1 MAIFKAPRITSQQR
15 GTIVLEQSEIVFDTD
30 QNSFYGGNGID
41 LGGFPLGRGTGSII
55 ITRTVTS
62 DNIADKYLLLP
73 TEPFLGSAVRL
84 TFVNGIE
91 QINGIDFTVTGN
103 VLSWDSLG
111 LDNFIETGDTII
123 IQY

>member
-1 MAIFKAPRITSQQR
+1 MAIFKTPRITSQQR
-15 GTIVLEQSEIVFDTD
+15 GTIVFEQSEIVFDTD

-55 ITRTVTS
+55 EVIEVTS
-62 DNIADKYLLLP
+62 QNITDKFLLLP
-73 TEPFLGSAVRL
+73 SEPFLGSAVRL
-84 TFVNGIE
+84 TFVGGIE
-91 QINGIDFTVTGN
+91 QLNGIDFTVAGN

-111 LDNFIETGDTII
+111 LDNFIETGDILI